1 MSIEWVFV
9 AVVLLIYTS
18 FVLDFLVWPVPS
30 EVSTAALLNQDQT
43 EQPTAPP
50 TASPTASPVSSTA
63 SASTPVSLLLTVT
76 AHAIVLLTWLYPL
89 AYTGWTLYTLLTEH
103 TATDG
108 SPSVCSL
115 PTCPI
120 PGVTLF
126 GLLVAV
132 AGRCVTVAASLQLRK
147 HQHEPD
153 ANDILTTGVFGRTRH
168 PVVVGL
174 HLTITGLLV
183 ATGQLYMALPLA
195 VTFFY
200 FEYKTRLEEDLLLQ
214 RTDIDYRRY
223 QQQVSKYGW

>member
-9 AVVLLIYTS
+9 VVVLVIYAS

-30 EVSTAALLNQDQT
+30 EVSTVALLEQNQTDQT
-43 EQPTAPP
+43 NLT
-50 TASPTASPVSSTA
+50 VSSAATGT
-63 SASTPVSLLLTVT
+63 TPLSMLLTVT

-89 AYTGWTLYTLLTEH
+89 GYTGWTLYTLLTEH
-103 TATDG
+103 TAIDG

-153 ANDILTTGVFGRTRH
+153 ANDILTTGVFARARH

-200 FEYKTRLEEDLLLQ
+200 FEYKIRLEEDLLVQ